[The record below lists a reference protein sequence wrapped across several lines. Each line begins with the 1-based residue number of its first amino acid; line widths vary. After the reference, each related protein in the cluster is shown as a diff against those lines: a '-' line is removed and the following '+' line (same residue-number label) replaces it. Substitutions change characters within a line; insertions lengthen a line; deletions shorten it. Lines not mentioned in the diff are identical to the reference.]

1 MKIQKGF
8 GVLSALLAAAIPAV
22 ALANQPTYQ
31 DRQMASSDGKQ
42 WVERTVRLSDFNG
55 GEVTVQVRLFK
66 DGKGGYVYRYNDQT
80 EPTKLYHQA
89 ACEVTNSKARHGET
103 IISGESAVVGW
114 SCEGESDPA
123 AKFKP
128 SASDMVQPLAGYYV
142 FALAP
147 SGSAPIGVNFN
158 SVGTARSQSSLAG
171 KASGA
176 LSLDNGRC
184 TTSAS
189 DEHTGPFTGT
199 YTLQVV
205 CIGVRR
211 GVIPTAMSACIPRVC
226 STNNGSINVY

>member
-1 MKIQKGF
+1 MKIQKGIR
-8 GVLSALLAAAIPAV
+8 VLSALVVAAIPTLVMAS
-22 ALANQPTYQ
+22 QPTYQ

-80 EPTKLYHQA
+80 EATKLYHQA

-103 IISGESAVVGW
+103 VISGESAVVGW

-123 AKFKP
+123 AELKP
-128 SASDMVQPLAGYYV
+128 AASDMVQPKAGYYV

-158 SVGTARSQSSLAG
+158 SVGTARFQSSLAG
-171 KASGA
+171 KSTGA

-189 DEHTGPFTGT
+189 DEYTGPFTGT

-226 STNNGSINVY
+226 STNNGAVDVY